1 MCSGVATTAINP
13 FWIVCDY
20 LALGVCMTSVT
31 VSDYGELTL
40 FGLFVIQCGGEVTEP
55 VYDCGQGN
63 CPLVQVPGV
72 FAGRSEAPNFP
83 IGFVFP
89 LSPRRLRASSASL
102 LV

>member
-40 FGLFVIQCGGEVTEP
+40 FGLFVSISLNILLFRLDLRNNLRYLRGS
-55 VYDCGQGN
+55 N
-63 CPLVQVPGV
+63 CVSKPLL
-72 FAGRSEAPNFP
+72 EALF
-83 IGFVFP
+83 
-89 LSPRRLRASSASL
+89 
-102 LV
+102 

>member
-40 FGLFVIQCGGEVTEP
+40 FGLFVIIWH
-55 VYDCGQGN
+55 
-63 CPLVQVPGV
+63 LA
-72 FAGRSEAPNFP
+72 FA
-83 IGFVFP
+83 
-89 LSPRRLRASSASL
+89 
-102 LV
+102 